1 MSEIKTRE
9 EWLRWG
15 VEQLAPRFTDGGYPL
30 PPVHV
35 SVGFPSSG
43 GRAAKRRVI
52 GECWAGTASS
62 DGKAHIFISPVLV
75 TGADA
80 LDTLV
85 HELVHAVTPGAKH
98 NAPFVRA
105 GKAVGLTAGKPTSLG
120 AGPELREVLERLNA
134 ESPYPHAALRAGQGP
149 TKTQSTRMIKTVCTE
164 HGCGYTAR
172 TTRKWIDTVGAP
184 ICPRHMEEMEVR

>member
-1 MSEIKTRE
+1 MSEITTRE

-15 VEQLAPRFTDGGYPL
+15 VAELAPRFAEGGYPL

-43 GRAAKRRVI
+43 GRSAKRRVI
-52 GECWAGTASS
+52 GECWNGSASA

-85 HELVHAVTPGAKH
+85 HELCHAVTPGAKH

-105 GKAVGLTAGKPTSLG
+105 GRAVGLTAGKPTSLG
-120 AGPELREVLERLNA
+120 AGPELRAVLERLNA
-134 ESPYPHAALRAGQGP
+134 DSPYPHAALKAGCGP
-149 TKTQSTRMIKTVCTE
+149 TKTQSTRMIKMVCPD
-164 HGCGYTAR
+164 CGYTAR
-172 TTRKWIDTVGAP
+172 TTRKWLETVGPAV
-184 ICPRHMEEMEVR
+184 CPLHEQMEIAA